1 VTRAPQAPH
10 ADALRRQVERNEG
23 RYPKS
28 NFIRYSP
35 KVHMDKKRIEGL
47 FSPKRVRPE
56 FVDAPRTDTILI
68 TRRGENNFMVKG
80 SHEASD
86 VVLSTN

>member
-1 VTRAPQAPH
+1 
-10 ADALRRQVERNEG
+10 
-23 RYPKS
+23 
-28 NFIRYSP
+28 
-35 KVHMDKKRIEGL
+35 MDKKRIEGL